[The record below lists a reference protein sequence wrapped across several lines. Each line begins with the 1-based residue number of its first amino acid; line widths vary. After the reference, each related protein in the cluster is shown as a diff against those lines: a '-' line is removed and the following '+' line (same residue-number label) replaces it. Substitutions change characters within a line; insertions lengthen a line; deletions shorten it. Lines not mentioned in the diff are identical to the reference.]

1 MRPET
6 AFTLAN
12 LILFVHAIVVG
23 LTVAGTVALFTG
35 RFREPG
41 RADVFFWL
49 FMLACFGQIASL
61 VFTGGCFL
69 TEWERELRLLANAKD
84 DYAATF
90 LENYLPF
97 LSPSL
102 IRAVPLLTAA
112 AMIGA
117 VVQLLLAARRWRT
130 NKPAESRAAEAGG
143 SSRAATE

>member
-23 LTVAGTVALFTG
+23 LTVAGTIAL
-35 RFREPG
+35 
-41 RADVFFWL
+41 
-49 FMLACFGQIASL
+49 
-61 VFTGGCFL
+61 FTGGCFL
-69 TEWERELRLLANAKD
+69 TEWERELRLLANAQD

-90 LENYLPF
+90 LENHLPF

-102 IRAVPLLTAA
+102 IRAMPVLTAA

-130 NKPAESRAAEAGG
+130 NKPAESRAAEPGG
-143 SSRAATE
+143 SSHAATA